1 GKSSLC
7 NAIFQSRVCAT
18 HPLNGCTRQAHR
30 LTFQPGERRMT
41 LVDLPG
47 TGETPQHD
55 QEYRAL
61 YSQLLPELDLIIW
74 ILRADERA
82 YAADIAMHQ
91 FLLNEGADP
100 SRFLFVLSHA
110 DRIHPAE
117 EWNNQ
122 SSTPS
127 RQQEL
132 SLATVTARV
141 ATLFPSSFPVLP
153 IAAPAGW
160 NLPAFV
166 SLMIHALPPQAT
178 SAVYSHIRN
187 EKRTAQ
193 DQQHA
198 QQAFG
203 DAIGQSFDAAIARFS
218 FPAWMLQ
225 LLRKARDRIIRLLIT
240 LWDRLF

>member
-1 GKSSLC
+1 SAHVKSHLTFLPEEIRQKILEYLHSVIQYEPVIGIMGKSGAGKSSLC

-61 YSQLLPELDLIIW
+61 YRQLLPELDLIIW

-117 EWNNQ
+117 EWNSQ
-122 SSTPS
+122 SNTPS

-166 SLMIHALPPQAT
+166 S
-178 SAVYSHIRN
+178 
-187 EKRTAQ
+187 
-193 DQQHA
+193 
-198 QQAFG
+198 
-203 DAIGQSFDAAIARFS
+203 
-218 FPAWMLQ
+218 
-225 LLRKARDRIIRLLIT
+225 
-240 LWDRLF
+240 

>member
-1 GKSSLC
+1 
-7 NAIFQSRVCAT
+7 
-18 HPLNGCTRQAHR
+18 
-30 LTFQPGERRMT
+30 
-41 LVDLPG
+41 
-47 TGETPQHD
+47 
-55 QEYRAL
+55 
-61 YSQLLPELDLIIW
+61 
-74 ILRADERA
+74 
-82 YAADIAMHQ
+82 
-91 FLLNEGADP
+91 
-100 SRFLFVLSHA
+100 
-110 DRIHPAE
+110 
-117 EWNNQ
+117 
-122 SSTPS
+122 

-141 ATLFPSSFPVLP
+141 ATLFPSSFPVLSV
-153 IAAPAGW
+153 AAPVGW
-160 NLPAFV
+160 NLQALV